1 MPLSKHRRRRDHSVP
16 GGRSAT
22 GTPLSVRPKKKKTN
36 YLMLTVFVVIAIL
49 VIGSFGLTTIPFG
62 RTGQARAG
70 SSDKYVE
77 GVGQQQSI
85 MPTREHVD
93 GKTVSYNTIPPTSGN
108 HWSGPAR
115 CGFYEADQREETRD
129 EIVVHNLEHGAI
141 VISYNLATP
150 EEVNQLRDV
159 LSAIGLNQTWGVAR
173 FYDKIPEG
181 TVAVA
186 AWGVLDTMQGVDQN
200 RIKKFFQTYA
210 GRLGPETT
218 QAGIGIPC

>member
-1 MPLSKHRRRRDHSVP
+1 
-16 GGRSAT
+16 
-22 GTPLSVRPKKKKTN
+22 
-36 YLMLTVFVVIAIL
+36 MLTVFVVIAIL

-62 RTGQARAG
+62 GTGQARAG

-141 VISYNLATP
+141 VISYNLPTP

-181 TVAVA
+181 TVALA